1 MNELTE
7 VISNIDFDTVHFTPI
22 PLILTS
28 IFLLSKA
35 FLLHSKTTGPEMTSK
50 WKEICP
56 RKDMGSEKN
65 PCKVGI
71 PFQEKLLGNE
81 TDIPWEEQDDK
92 MISNAFESNCYRHS
106 RVMNEWVPKLK
117 VALQALPD

>member
-1 MNELTE
+1 
-7 VISNIDFDTVHFTPI
+7 
-22 PLILTS
+22 
-28 IFLLSKA
+28 
-35 FLLHSKTTGPEMTSK
+35 MTSK